1 MELADGT
8 PAAFG
13 VRVVTVRGS
22 GSSHCKIGHTSVICK
37 INPDRDPVVRWDHNG
52 EERRANPQMM
62 PAAWE

>member
-8 PAAFG
+8 PAAVG

-37 INPDRDPVVRWDHNG
+37 INPDRDPVCG
-52 EERRANPQMM
+52 GIITERSGARIRK
-62 PAAWE
+62 